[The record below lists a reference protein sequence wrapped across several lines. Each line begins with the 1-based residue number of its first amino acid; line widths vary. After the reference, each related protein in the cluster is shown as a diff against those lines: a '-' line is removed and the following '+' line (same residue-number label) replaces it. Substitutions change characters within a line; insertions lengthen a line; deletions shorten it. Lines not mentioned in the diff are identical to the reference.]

1 MTLGKE
7 PCEDCVNEAAEDHD
21 RDANG
26 NYERHAISTDRRDF
40 VVSPQLLL
48 LFLERGLVPNI

>member
-1 MTLGKE
+1 MRPQRVTIVTPDPKM
-7 PCEDCVNEAAEDHD
+7 AAQT
-21 RDANG
+21 NG
-26 NYERHAISTDRRDF
+26 NYERHAISTDRRGF